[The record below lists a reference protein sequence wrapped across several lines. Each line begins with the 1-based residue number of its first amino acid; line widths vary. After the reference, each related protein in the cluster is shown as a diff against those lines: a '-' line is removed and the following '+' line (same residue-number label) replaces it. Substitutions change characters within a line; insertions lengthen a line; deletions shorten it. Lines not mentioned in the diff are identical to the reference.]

1 LNRPLPIRVTRRA
14 AGEISEADAWWIRN
28 RPDVPEALAEELQR
42 AFELIAVQPRLG
54 AIAGSSGLSG
64 VRRVHLARI
73 HYHLYYRVISDAI
86 EVLAFWHTSR
96 GGPPRV

>member
-1 LNRPLPIRVTRRA
+1 LIRPLPIRVTRSA
-14 AGEISEADAWWIRN
+14 AGEISEAAAWWIRN
-28 RPDVPEALAEELQR
+28 RPAVSEALAEELER

-54 AIAGSSGLSG
+54 AIAASSHLSG

-73 HYHLYYRVISDAI
+73 HYHLYYRVYSGAI

-96 GGPPRV
+96 GGPLRV